1 MRVMVRKL
9 YNDKARPFDY
19 TRVKVAGY
27 SVSAFAVG
35 CVREGESGRQEH
47 QGPLVPGPWAYAFPL
62 CSVIDNYGGTGAEIA
77 RERAAGNV
85 IDAKLGDVL
94 VVDGRGYVI
103 TKGSNSD
110 NIELVPEGG
119 R

>member
-1 MRVMVRKL
+1 MRVKVKRV
-9 YNDKARPFDY
+9 YNDEMRPLAGDY

-27 SVSAFAVG
+27 TVAAFAVG
-35 CVREGESGRQEH
+35 CVREGESGRKETH
-47 QGPLVPGPWAYAFPL
+47 GPLVPGPWAYAFPL
-62 CSVIDNYGGTGAEIA
+62 ASVIDNYGGTAAVMA

-94 VVDGRGYVI
+94 IVEGRGYVI
-103 TKGSNSD
+103 VKGSNSD
-110 NIELVPEGG
+110 NITLVPE